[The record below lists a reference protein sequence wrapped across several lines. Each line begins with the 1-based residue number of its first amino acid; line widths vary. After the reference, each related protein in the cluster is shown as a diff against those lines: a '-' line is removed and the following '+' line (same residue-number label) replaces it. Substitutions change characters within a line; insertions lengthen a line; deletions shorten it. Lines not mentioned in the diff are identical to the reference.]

1 MTHFL
6 ATDENPDGYRLEDIL
21 SMLRRDVIKRS
32 AKIMEDERPEAK
44 AVLENSI
51 RVLGLLSEC
60 INIAEDSTRIL
71 EKSFGKS
78 IEGVPRIG
86 EP

>member
-6 ATDENPDGYRLEDIL
+6 ATDEKPDGYKLEDIL
-21 SMLRRDVIKRS
+21 SMLRRDIIKRS
-32 AKIMEDERPEAK
+32 AKIMEDDRPEAK

-51 RVLGLLSEC
+51 RVLGLLTEC
-60 INIAEDSTRIL
+60 IAIAEDSSHIL

-86 EP
+86 KP

>member
-6 ATDENPDGYRLEDIL
+6 VTDEKPDGYRLEDIL
-21 SMLRRDVIKRS
+21 SILRRDIIKRS
-32 AKIMEDERPEAK
+32 TKIMDDERPEAK
-44 AVLENSI
+44 AVLNNSI

-60 INIAEDSTRIL
+60 ISIAEDSTRIL

-78 IEGVPRIG
+78 VEGKPRIG
-86 EP
+86 KP